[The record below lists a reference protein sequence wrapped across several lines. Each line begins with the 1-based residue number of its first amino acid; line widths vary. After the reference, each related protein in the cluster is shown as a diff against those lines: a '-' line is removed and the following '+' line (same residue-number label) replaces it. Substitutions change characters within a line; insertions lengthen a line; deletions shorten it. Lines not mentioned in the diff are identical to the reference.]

1 MIRLILFASP
11 LISYLVYS
19 LYLFIIFIN
28 RIIVKII
35 QIESREFSYD

>member
-1 MIRLILFASP
+1 MIRLMLFASP

-19 LYLFIIFIN
+19 LCLFIIFIN